1 MFTVT
6 ESRLLLIRLILVSL
20 AITGCWAQGVPVATG
35 TVQGSVVSGTGVAVA
50 NATVF
55 VYPLDPLSRFTT
67 NGITTAA
74 GAFSIAAVPVGRYVL
89 CARPATSNLVD
100 SCTWGITRLIVD
112 VPVPAGAGP
121 ISIDL
126 KAASVLK
133 VRINDTGGYL
143 EKGPTDKAGPHVL
156 VGVLSMGKFV
166 PAVVS
171 GHDKTG
177 IDYSLRVPSDTPLPL
192 RVYSMN
198 VKLQDSA
205 KVPVG
210 SLGYSSVVVYSSANP
225 APPPLV
231 FSAVGRLP

>member
-1 MFTVT
+1 M
-6 ESRLLLIRLILVSL
+6 SRVAAVPFLFVRSILGAL
-20 AITGCWAQGVPVATG
+20 AIADCLAQGVPVATG

-50 NATVF
+50 KATVF
-55 VYPLDPLSRFTT
+55 VYPLDPLSRFTANT
-67 NGITTAA
+67 LTTAA
-74 GAFSIAAVPVGRYVL
+74 GSFSIAAVPAGRYVL
-89 CARPATSNLVD
+89 CARPATSNLAD
-100 SCTWGITRLIVD
+100 SCTWGITRLIVE
-112 VPVPAGAGP
+112 VPVPAGAAP
-121 ISIDL
+121 ISIHL

-143 EKGPTDKAGPHVL
+143 ERRPTDKAGPHVL
-156 VGVLSMGKFV
+156 VGVLSLGKFV

-171 GHDKTG
+171 GQDKTG

-205 KVPVG
+205 NAVVA
-210 SLGYSSVVVYSSANP
+210 SQGYSSVIVQSSANP
-225 APPPLV
+225 VSPPMV

>member
-1 MFTVT
+1 MLTADRFHW
-6 ESRLLLIRLILVSL
+6 LIISLVL
-20 AITGCWAQGVPVATG
+20 GIYPITNCVAQGVPASTG
-35 TVQGSVVSGTGVAVA
+35 NVRGAVVSDSGTPIA

-67 NGITTAA
+67 NTITTAA

-89 CARPATSNLVD
+89 CAWPATSNLVD

-112 VPVPAGAGP
+112 IPVRAGAAP
-121 ISIDL
+121 ISIQL

-143 EKGPTDKAGPHVL
+143 ERRPTDKASPHVL
-156 VGVLSMGKFV
+156 VGVLSLGKFV

-171 GHDKTG
+171 GQDKTG
-177 IDYSLRVPSDTPLPL
+177 IDYSLRVPSDTLLPL

-198 VKLQDSA
+198 VKLQNSA
-205 KVPVG
+205 NAVVAPQ
-210 SLGYSSVVVYSSANP
+210 GYSSVIVQSSANP

>member
-1 MFTVT
+1 M
-6 ESRLLLIRLILVSL
+6 SRVAAVRFLFVRSILGDL
-20 AITGCWAQGVPVATG
+20 AIADCFAQGVPVAIK
-35 TVQGSVVSGTGVAVA
+35 TVQGSVVSGTGAVA

-55 VYPLDPLSRFTT
+55 VYPLDPLSRFTANT
-67 NGITTAA
+67 VTTAA
-74 GAFSIAAVPVGRYVL
+74 GSFSIAAVPAGRYVL
-89 CARPATSNLVD
+89 CARPATSNLAD

-112 VPVPAGAGP
+112 VPVPAGAAP
-121 ISIDL
+121 VSIHL

-143 EKGPTDKAGPHVL
+143 ERRPTDKAGPHVL

-166 PAVVS
+166 PAVIS
-171 GHDKTG
+171 GQDKTG
-177 IDYSLRVPSDTPLPL
+177 IDYSLLVPSDTPLPL

-205 KVPVG
+205 KAPVG
-210 SLGYSSVVVYSSANP
+210 SQGYSSVVVHSSANP

>member
-1 MFTVT
+1 MLMVVRCRWLVVKF
-6 ESRLLLIRLILVSL
+6 ILGVYPIVDCL
-20 AITGCWAQGVPVATG
+20 AQGVPVSSRIVQG
-35 TVQGSVVSGTGVAVA
+35 TVVSDSGAAIA

-55 VYPLDPLSRFTT
+55 VYPLNPLSRFTT
-67 NGITTAA
+67 NTVTTAA
-74 GAFSIAAVPVGRYVL
+74 GGFSIAAVPAGRYGL
-89 CARPATSNLVD
+89 CARPATSNFVD

-112 VPVPAGAGP
+112 VPVPPGARP
-121 ISIDL
+121 ISIHL

-133 VRINDTGGYL
+133 IRINDTGGYL
-143 EKGPTDKAGPHVL
+143 ERRPTDKAGPHVL
-156 VGVLSMGKFV
+156 VGVLSLGKFV

-171 GHDKTG
+171 GQDKTG

-205 KVPVG
+205 NAVVA
-210 SLGYSSVVVYSSANP
+210 SQGYSSVIVQSSANP

>member
-1 MFTVT
+1 MVT
-6 ESRLLLIRLILVSL
+6 ADRFRWLILKFIL
-20 AITGCWAQGVPVATG
+20 GIYPITNCVAQGFPVSTG
-35 TVQGSVVSGTGVAVA
+35 NVQGAVVSDSGTPIA

-67 NGITTAA
+67 NTITTAA
-74 GAFSIAAVPVGRYVL
+74 GAFSIVAVPVGRYVL

-112 VPVPAGAGP
+112 VPVPVGAAP
-121 ISIDL
+121 VSIHL

-143 EKGPTDKAGPHVL
+143 EKRPTDKADPHVL

-166 PAVVS
+166 PAVIS
-171 GHDKTG
+171 GRDKTG

-192 RVYSMN
+192 RVYSMT

-205 KVPVG
+205 KAPVG
-210 SLGYSSVVVYSSANP
+210 SQGYSSVVVQASANP